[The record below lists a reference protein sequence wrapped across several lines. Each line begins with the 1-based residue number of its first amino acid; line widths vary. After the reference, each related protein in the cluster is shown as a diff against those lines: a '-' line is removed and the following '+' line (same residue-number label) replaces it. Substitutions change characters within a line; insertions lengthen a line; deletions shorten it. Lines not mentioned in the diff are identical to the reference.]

1 MSATITDA
9 KREARHAVIDL
20 LTQMAHE
27 LDEGAAILRLARHA
41 TDSQSLKAE
50 PLLYWA
56 DLYQRVQKFRT
67 LALCDSP
74 SVPYLFNGLAGTLRA
89 DVRWGVDRG

>member
-1 MSATITDA
+1 MSPTLTDA

-27 LDEGAAILRLARHA
+27 LDDGAAIMRLARHA
-41 TDSQSLKAE
+41 TDSQSLKSE
-50 PLLYWA
+50 PMLYWS
-56 DLYQRVQKFRT
+56 DLYRRVQKFRT

-74 SVPYLFNGLAGTLRA
+74 SLPYLFHGLAGTLRA
-89 DVRWGVDRG
+89 DVRWEVSQ